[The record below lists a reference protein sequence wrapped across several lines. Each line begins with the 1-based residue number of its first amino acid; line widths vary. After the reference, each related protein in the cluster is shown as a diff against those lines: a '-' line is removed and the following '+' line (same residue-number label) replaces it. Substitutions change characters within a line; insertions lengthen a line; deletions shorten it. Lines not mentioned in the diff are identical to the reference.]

1 LSIDDCRFSIESGRS
16 VLALQSSIDNRKSKI
31 EQTDHF
37 IMRIISGTYRGLRLR
52 TLKGGNLR
60 PTTDQLRETLFDV
73 LGPGVEGATF
83 LDAYAGTGAV
93 GIEALSRGARD
104 VVFIEHHRAASVL
117 IRQNLAAL
125 KIDSGYALLTCS
137 VLTGLER
144 LEREGEHFDVI
155 FLDPPY
161 EEIREYHHTLR
172 QLARGLLLQPSSVV
186 VAEHSKHIQLEENY
200 LTLHRT
206 RLLRHGD
213 AQLAFYRTA
222 QAG

>member
-1 LSIDDCRFSIESGRS
+1 
-16 VLALQSSIDNRKSKI
+16 
-31 EQTDHF
+31 
-37 IMRIISGTYRGLRLR
+37 MRIISGIYRGLRLR

-73 LGPGVEGATF
+73 LGPSVQGSTF

-104 VVFIEHHRAASVL
+104 VVFIEHHRAAAQL
-117 IRQNLAAL
+117 IRQNLRDL
-125 KIDSGYALLTCS
+125 EIDSGYALLTCT

-144 LEREGEHFDVI
+144 LGRESECFDVI

-172 QLARGLLLQPSSVV
+172 QLARGSLLRPASIVI
-186 VAEHSKHIQLEENY
+186 AEHSRHVQLEENY

-213 AQLAFYRTA
+213 AQLAFYRLAT
-222 QAG
+222 GGH

>member
-1 LSIDDCRFSIESGRS
+1 
-16 VLALQSSIDNRKSKI
+16 
-31 EQTDHF
+31 
-37 IMRIISGTYRGLRLR
+37 MRIISGTYRGLRLR

-73 LGPGVEGATF
+73 LGPSVEGATF

-93 GIEALSRGARD
+93 GLEALSRGARD
-104 VVFIEHHRAASVL
+104 VVFIEHHRPAAQM

-125 KIDSGYALLTCS
+125 QIDSGYALLTCG

-144 LEREGEHFDVI
+144 LERDNERFDVV

-172 QLARGLLLQPSSVV
+172 QLARGVLLQPSSVV
-186 VAEHSKHIQLEENY
+186 IAEHSKHVELEENY
-200 LTLHRT
+200 LTLHRR

-213 AQLAFYRTA
+213 AQLSFYRLHA
-222 QAG
+222 ENK

>member
-1 LSIDDCRFSIESGRS
+1 
-16 VLALQSSIDNRKSKI
+16 
-31 EQTDHF
+31 
-37 IMRIISGTYRGLRLR
+37 MRIIAGTYRGLRLR

-73 LGPGVEGATF
+73 LGPGIEGATF

-93 GIEALSRGARD
+93 GIEALSRGAGD
-104 VVFIEHHRAASVL
+104 VVFIEHHRAASQL

-125 KIDSGYALLTCS
+125 KIDSGYALLTCA
-137 VLTGLER
+137 VPTGLER
-144 LEREGEHFDVI
+144 LERDSERFDVV

-172 QLARGLLLQPSSVV
+172 QLARGTLLRPSSIV
-186 VAEHSKHIQLEENY
+186 VAEHSRHVELEENY
-200 LTLHRT
+200 LTLRRT

-213 AQLAFYRTA
+213 AQLAFYRPA
-222 QAG
+222 PM

>member
-1 LSIDDCRFSIESGRS
+1 M
-16 VLALQSSIDNRKSKI
+16 N
-31 EQTDHF
+31 T

-73 LGPGVEGATF
+73 LGPSVEGATF

-104 VVFIEHHRAASVL
+104 VVFIEHHRAAAQL

-125 KIDSGYALLTCS
+125 KIDSGYALLTCA

-144 LEREGEHFDVI
+144 LEREGEHFDMV

-172 QLARGLLLQPSSVV
+172 QLARGSLLRPTSIVI
-186 VAEHSKHIQLEENY
+186 AEHSKHIQLEENY

-213 AQLAFYRTA
+213 AQLAFYRPA
-222 QAG
+222 PLDLGAPLR

>member
-1 LSIDDCRFSIESGRS
+1 
-16 VLALQSSIDNRKSKI
+16 
-31 EQTDHF
+31 
-37 IMRIISGTYRGLRLR
+37 MRIIAGAYRGLRLS

-73 LGPGVEGATF
+73 LGPSVEGATF

-125 KIDSGYALLTCS
+125 NIDSGYALLTCS

-144 LEREGEHFDVI
+144 LEREGERFDVI

-161 EEIREYHHTLR
+161 DEIREYHHTLR
-172 QLARGLLLQPSSVV
+172 QIARGLLLQSSSIV

-213 AQLAFYRTA
+213 AQLAFYRLVPA
-222 QAG
+222 

>member
-1 LSIDDCRFSIESGRS
+1 
-16 VLALQSSIDNRKSKI
+16 
-31 EQTDHF
+31 
-37 IMRIISGTYRGLRLR
+37 MRIISGTYRGLRLR
-52 TLKGGNLR
+52 TLGGGNLR
-60 PTTDQLRETLFDV
+60 PTTDQMRETLFNV
-73 LGPGVEGATF
+73 LGPSVEGATF

-93 GIEALSRGARD
+93 GLEALSRGARD
-104 VVFIEHHRAASVL
+104 VVFIEHHRAAAQL

-125 KIDSGYALLTCS
+125 KIDSGYALLTCA

-144 LEREGEHFDVI
+144 LESQGERFNVV

-172 QLARGLLLQPSSVV
+172 QLARGLLLLPTSIV
-186 VAEHSKHIQLEENY
+186 VAEHSRHVQLEGDY

-213 AQLAFYRTA
+213 AQLAFYRLA
-222 QAG
+222 PEHSRQ

>member
-1 LSIDDCRFSIESGRS
+1 
-16 VLALQSSIDNRKSKI
+16 
-31 EQTDHF
+31 
-37 IMRIISGTYRGLRLR
+37 MRIIAGTYRGLRLR

-60 PTTDQLRETLFDV
+60 PTTDQMRETLFDV
-73 LGPGVEGATF
+73 LGPSVEGATF

-93 GIEALSRGARD
+93 GMEALSRGARD
-104 VVFIEHHRAASVL
+104 VVFIEHHRAAAQI

-125 KIDSGYALLTCS
+125 KIDSGYALMTCA

-144 LEREGEHFDVI
+144 LERGNERFDVV

-172 QLARGLLLQPSSVV
+172 QLARGVLLQPSSVV
-186 VAEHSKHIQLEENY
+186 IAEHSKHVELEENY

-213 AQLAFYRTA
+213 AQLSFYRLA
-222 QAG
+222 PDNNRALSS

>member
-1 LSIDDCRFSIESGRS
+1 
-16 VLALQSSIDNRKSKI
+16 
-31 EQTDHF
+31 
-37 IMRIISGTYRGLRLR
+37 MRIISGTYRGLRLR

-60 PTTDQLRETLFDV
+60 PTTDQMRETLFDV
-73 LGPGVEGATF
+73 LGPSVEGASF

-93 GIEALSRGARD
+93 GLEAVSRGARD
-104 VVFIEHHRAASVL
+104 VVFIEHHRAAAQL

-125 KIDSGYALLTCS
+125 KIDSGYALLTCA

-144 LEREGEHFDVI
+144 LERENEHFDVV

-172 QLARGLLLQPSSVV
+172 QLARGLLLKPASIV
-186 VAEHSKHIQLEENY
+186 VAEHSKHIQLEEQY
-200 LTLHRT
+200 LTLHRS

-213 AQLAFYRTA
+213 AQLSFYRLSPGHA
-222 QAG
+222 QPSPGSPDEA